1 MQTTNIGQFADDVAQ
16 EAVHVKSKTEQHRSI
31 QHRPAIGQGT
41 VVRIVVSF
49 DFGSELFPVC
59 SSHCGMVIV
68 QQNEKM
74 FKLFLGVIHEKY
86 LYFHRA

>member
-1 MQTTNIGQFADDVAQ
+1 CFSFAQSLSLQKMYTCLTNIFI
-16 EAVHVKSKTEQHRSI
+16 SRY
-31 QHRPAIGQGT
+31 
-41 VVRIVVSF
+41 

-68 QQNEKM
+68 QQKERM